1 MFKQI
6 LTFDLCSLFHF
17 LVFRAATVFN
27 RDLSKW
33 DVGAVKNM
41 RESTLQTDLP
51 SKDLL
56 FLPCFLLFHFS
67 IISTLHEYIYLY
79 FQMFV
84 QCLMNSD
91 F

>member
-27 RDLSKW
+27 RDLSTW
-33 DVGAVKNM
+33 NVGSVTTM

-67 IISTLHEYIYLY
+67 IISTLRVYL
-79 FQMFV
+79 FVFPNVCAMF
-84 QCLMNSD
+84 NE